1 MPDLDLAV
9 EAAVVHGQLSAGISP
24 AVLASRA
31 STARLVITEM
41 RAFNPHGRAPAWTEP
56 EDEFLRQNLGWLA
69 EDEMAGRLGR
79 TPVAVHLRWKRDLR
93 LPAPSKAPDILT
105 ANQVAEGLGVDLHI
119 VAHWIDSGLL
129 PGRRLPNNRVMR
141 VVRRADLR
149 RWLVQPEHWLY
160 FDPERIDRG
169 PHRRAGDFYDED
181 FWRSARRL
189 AGLAHAHWGDEWW
202 RARQVADHHGVTA
215 SDVQRFIR
223 SGRIAAVQVRNL
235 SGRHADP
242 HWAPWFVRRSEATRA
257 DLVFTRGKGS
267 GHEKPQ
273 SRAAD
278 AFLVLA
284 RAVGL
289 SVNAIAAMGYPG
301 GVKNLFYRWA
311 QLERKRLIPGLVR
324 EFGLKVVYRP
334 RAGALFADWRDY
346 RDRFP
351 RLARALQ
358 RFQAGDE
365 LGVRDLC
372 YVRGVLQ
379 KWAAWHARTPAQRK
393 FARSLITPRLD
404 RGPARRAEHFRALHQ
419 QLRAWG
425 AHADPLRRRS
435 PRRRG
440 PLDGGTR
447 IRP

>member
-1 MPDLDLAV
+1 VTPDLDLAI
-9 EAAVVHGQLSAGISP
+9 ESAVVHGQLAAGVSP

-41 RAFNPHGRAPAWTEP
+41 RAFNPHGRAPAWTAA
-56 EDEFLRQNLGWLA
+56 EDDFLRASLGHLS
-69 EDEMAGRLGR
+69 EDEMARRLGR

-93 LPAPSKAPDILT
+93 LSAPSKAPDVLT
-105 ANQVAEGLGVDLHI
+105 ANQVAEGLGVEAHVVLHW
-119 VAHWIDSGLL
+119 VDSGLL

-149 RWLVQPEHWLY
+149 RWLVQSEHWLY
-160 FDPERIDRG
+160 FRAERVGQG
-169 PHRRAGDFYDED
+169 PSRRAGNGYDAG
-181 FWRSARRL
+181 FWRSACRL
-189 AGLAHAHWGDEWW
+189 VGLARARWGDEWW
-202 RARQVADHHGVTA
+202 RARQVADHHGVTTN
-215 SDVQRFIR
+215 DVKRFIK
-223 SGRIAAVQVRNL
+223 SGRLAAVQVRNL

-301 GVKNLFYRWA
+301 GMKNLCYRWA
-311 QLERKRLIPGLVR
+311 QLERKRLIPGLIR
-324 EFGLKVVYRP
+324 EFGLKVQYRP
-334 RAGALFADWRDY
+334 RTGMLFADWRDY

-351 RLARALQ
+351 RLARACQ
-358 RFQAGDE
+358 RFRAGEE

-379 KWAAWHARTPAQRK
+379 KWATWHARTTAQRK
-393 FARSLITPRLD
+393 FARSLMIPAQAGT
-404 RGPARRAEHFRALHQ
+404 GARRAEHFRALHQ

-425 AHADPLRRRS
+425 ADADPLR
-435 PRRRG
+435 G
-440 PLDGGTR
+440 IR